1 MELCKAYSVLQMN
14 DCHGDTLFHR
24 KEVKIMFSIYTSILF
39 RQYKKRIADISGTD
53 SQDIIEKIMDMTNK
67 YERRIDTI
75 NNVIHIIQILCW
87 FLCPLSSLF
96 SNDLYALIALLG
108 FLMFLADLAMVFIA
122 KA

>member
-1 MELCKAYSVLQMN
+1 
-14 DCHGDTLFHR
+14 
-24 KEVKIMFSIYTSILF
+24 MFSIYTSILF

-108 FLMFLADLAMVFIA
+108 FLMFLADLAIYCFLTA
-122 KA
+122 KRKETVDFYRSYTDQHGNKE